1 MQSSR
6 RIAPSLRGLTD
17 GLAAPSRRW
26 WILGG
31 GLLIAGAGMFAHDEF
46 ARMVRAFLRADW
58 RWILVGVGLMLVSL
72 LLRSTALKLIVGAY
86 DDVRPRI
93 TDTFSSTSIGLLAN
107 VLLPVRLGAL
117 LNPYV
122 LFLLLRRRG
131 AHTPFATTFGMTVT
145 EQLFSAAGF
154 VFLSLVFVSVLG
166 VPSWA
171 LHTLIVAAV
180 LLVLALGGGVAL
192 QRTRRS
198 WGVLA
203 TDDVVGGG
211 RWRGVV
217 GWLRRYLPQFVDS
230 QRILKRPLSAL
241 TVAGV
246 QSLAWLVQLA
256 AAGAVLHAFHLGGA
270 GWRAAAL
277 VLVLTNLIGILPLTP
292 GNVGTFQVAAVA
304 ALTAYGVG
312 AGPAMAFA
320 LGLQGVQLL
329 VAVLAGVVSLGLQ
342 DLTLKD
348 LAGKS
353 CVAARALGQREP
365 APVRADAPAR
375 P

>member
-1 MQSSR
+1 MDRPR
-6 RIAPSLRGLTD
+6 RTAPSLGALRDLLT
-17 GLAAPSRRW
+17 APSRRW

-31 GLLIAGAGMFAHDEF
+31 ALLVAAAAVFAHEEF
-46 ARMVRAFLRADW
+46 ARMVRSFLRADW
-58 RWILVGVGLMLVSL
+58 RWILVGGGLMLLSL
-72 LLRSTALKLIVGAY
+72 VLRSAALKLIVRAY
-86 DDVRPRI
+86 DDVCPRI
-93 TDTFSSTSIGLLAN
+93 TDTFSCTSIGLLAN
-107 VLLPVRLGAL
+107 VLLPVRMGAL

-131 AHTPFATTFGMTVT
+131 AHTPFATTLGMTVT
-145 EQLFSAAGF
+145 EQLFAAAVF
-154 VFLSLVFVSVLG
+154 VFLSLAFVSVLG

-171 LHTLIVAAV
+171 LQTLIAAAI
-180 LLVLALGGGVAL
+180 LLVLAFGGGVAL
-192 QRTRRS
+192 QRSRRR
-198 WGVLA
+198 WGAPA
-203 TDDVVGGG
+203 TGGAAGDGG
-211 RWRGVV
+211 RRGAA
-217 GWLRRYLPQFVDS
+217 GRLRRFLPQLVDS
-230 QRILKRPLSAL
+230 QRILRRPLAAL

-246 QSLAWLVQLA
+246 QTLAWIVQLSA
-256 AAGAVLHAFHLGGA
+256 AVAVLHAFHLGGA

-304 ALTAYGVG
+304 ALAAYGVG
-312 AGPAMAFA
+312 SGPAMAFA

-329 VAVLAGVVSLGLQ
+329 VAVLAGVVSLGLE

-353 CVAARALGQREP
+353 RHAAWALGQVEP
-365 APVRADAPAR
+365 VRVRADGPAR

>member
-1 MQSSR
+1 M
-6 RIAPSLRGLTD
+6 T
-17 GLAAPSRRW
+17 APSRRW

-31 GLLIAGAGMFAHDEF
+31 ALVVAAAGVFAHNEF
-46 ARMVRAFLRADW
+46 ARMVRSFLRADW
-58 RWILVGVGLMLVSL
+58 RWILVGVGLMLLSL
-72 LLRSTALKLIVGAY
+72 LLRSTALKLIVRAY

-107 VLLPVRLGAL
+107 VLMPVRIGAL

-131 AHTPFATTFGMTVT
+131 LHTPFPTTLGMTVT
-145 EQLFSAAGF
+145 EQLFAATGF
-154 VFLSLVFVSVLG
+154 VLLSLLFVSVVA

-171 LHTLIVAAV
+171 VHAVIVAAI
-180 LLVLALGGGVAL
+180 LLVPALGGGAAL
-192 QRTRRS
+192 QRSRRR
-198 WGVLA
+198 WGALA
-203 TDDVVGGG
+203 AADAAAAGGL
-211 RWRGVV
+211 RGFA

-230 QRILKRPLSAL
+230 QRIMGRPLSAL

-246 QSLAWLVQLA
+246 QSLAWVVQLA
-256 AAGAVLHAFHLGGA
+256 AAMAVLHAFHLGGA

-292 GNVGTFQVAAVA
+292 GNVGTFQVAGVA
-304 ALTAYGVG
+304 ALAAYGVG
-312 AGPAMAFA
+312 PGPAMAFA

-342 DLTLKD
+342 DLTLAD

-353 CVAARALGQREP
+353 RHAAWALARGEQ
-365 APVRADAPAR
+365 APVRADGPAR
-375 P
+375 S